1 VISHNVAVVS
11 IEHVT
16 TEFGET
22 AFQLNEVIG
31 GKLVAGSLLWSS
43 VLPHYY
49 FLRLYKPF
57 RLEGRLTFVKTAL
70 GFKEYPPPPCPFD
83 HPLPTNPPPCSYP
96 PSPISHNRNTSPLV
110 ANNSPLPPPPSCGRE
125 SRGSQATFV
134 AGTWILDDANKL

>member
-70 GFKEYPPPPCPFD
+70 GFKE
-83 HPLPTNPPPCSYP
+83 
-96 PSPISHNRNTSPLV
+96 
-110 ANNSPLPPPPSCGRE
+110 
-125 SRGSQATFV
+125 
-134 AGTWILDDANKL
+134 